1 MQENRS
7 MQLRQMLNE
16 ARQQQQMGVKNPT
29 VKTSLNTMGVLSAG
43 KNKTTAARFGLKKAG
58 I

>member
-7 MQLRQMLNE
+7 MQLRRMLNQ
-16 ARQQQQMGVKNPT
+16 ARQQQMGVKKPT
-29 VKTSLNTMGVLSAG
+29 VKTGLNTMGILSAG
-43 KNKTTAARFGLKKAG
+43 KGKTTAARFGLQKVS